1 MKVLLLKD
9 VPRVGQ
15 KNDVKNVNDGFA
27 RNFLLAKKLAVAAT
41 DEKLRSIEQEKTGQQ
56 EKQLH
61 EQTKYQNIADKIKS
75 VEVIITT
82 KIGEK
87 GRAFG
92 SIGASHIKRALGK
105 QGIYIEEEWVELE
118 EPLKTTGSKQIPLKF
133 PHGVSG
139 FVTVTIKSE

>member
-9 VPRVGQ
+9 VPGVGQ
-15 KNDVKNVNDGFA
+15 KNDVKDVNDGFA
-27 RNFLLAKKLAVAAT
+27 RNFLFVKKLAVAAT
-41 DEKLRSIEQEKTGQQ
+41 DERLQFLEREEAGKR
-56 EKQLH
+56 EKQLN
-61 EQTKYQNIADKIKS
+61 EKIKYQDIADKINS
-75 VEVIITT
+75 VELIIAT
-82 KIGEK
+82 KVGEK

>member
-9 VPRVGQ
+9 VPGVGQ
-15 KNDVKNVNDGFA
+15 KNDVKDVNDGFA
-27 RNFLLAKKLAVAAT
+27 RNFLLARKLAIAAT
-41 DEKLRSIEQEKTGQQ
+41 DEKLRSVEQEKTGKQ

-92 SIGASHIKRALGK
+92 SIGAHQIKKALEK
-105 QGIYIEEEWVELE
+105 QGIDIKEEWIGLE
-118 EPLKTTGSKQIPLKF
+118 EPLKTTGSKQIPLTF

-139 FVTVTIKSE
+139 FVTVSIKSE

>member
-1 MKVLLLKD
+1 MKILLLKD
-9 VPRVGQ
+9 VPGVGQ
-15 KNDVKNVNDGFA
+15 KNDIKDVNDGFA
-27 RNFLLAKKLAVAAT
+27 RNFLFVKKLAVAAT
-41 DEKLRSIEQEKTGQQ
+41 DERLQFLEREEAGKQ
-56 EKQLH
+56 EKQLN
-61 EQTKYQNIADKIKS
+61 EKIKYQDIADKINS
-75 VEVIITT
+75 VELIIAT
-82 KIGEK
+82 KVGEK
-87 GRAFG
+87 GKAFG